1 MTGTDYMVTDFVDSF
16 FLFWEL
22 KHIPPKIIK
31 MELKMVAEST
41 GWKKIY
47 IELQNFRVI

>member
-22 KHIPPKIIK
+22 KHIPPKNNK
-31 MELKMVAEST
+31 NGTKNGRGKYRVEKN
-41 GWKKIY
+41 IY
-47 IELQNFRVI
+47 